1 MGKRQRRRDA
11 DVWRKEKRRRRA
23 VLKVSSDEAAML
35 ARTLRI
41 DKRVLYGLVVVT
53 CIGYVWAVWGAL
65 T

>member
-11 DVWRKEKRRRRA
+11 DVWRKEKRRRA